1 MIEDL
6 IIQAL
11 TPIFAPVELIPAND
25 NGPRPEGMYGTVR
38 VDGPMHRPPVHVG
51 AQDETGTRKISAHR
65 TGNVELQVFG
75 DDSYDTLDLALQRL
89 SHDAN
94 IDAFYA
100 LGLVFGD
107 THDVE
112 NLPALRSGFE
122 FEQRAIATLPF
133 AYTRTTEENLSWIE
147 TVTGEAT
154 IEGSIET
161 VEISGPY
168 SATIV
173 DNP

>member
-1 MIEDL
+1 MIED
-6 IIQAL
+6 IIRQAL
-11 TPIFAPVELIPAND
+11 LPVFAPVPLVLANE
-25 NGPRPEGMYGTVR
+25 NGPRPEKMYGTIR
-38 VDGPMHRPPVHVG
+38 VEMMHRLPVHVG
-51 AQDETGTRKISAHR
+51 TQDDAGMRELSAHR
-65 TGNVELQVFG
+65 VGQIELQVFG
-75 DDSYDTLDLALQRL
+75 AESYDTLDLAMQRL

-94 IDAFYA
+94 VDAFAA

-112 NLPALRSGFE
+112 NLPVLRSAYVFE
-122 FEQRAIATLPF
+122 PRAIVTVPF
-133 AYTRTTEENLSWIE
+133 SYTRTTEETLSWIE
-147 TVTGEAT
+147 TVNGEAT
-154 IEGSIET
+154 IQGSIET